1 MYMKRIIA
9 TLALAF
15 LTGSAFAGEVVN
27 KQVQKAFETEF
38 ATAREV
44 VWSRGTDYYRA
55 AFLYNERHVFA
66 YFDEEGGL
74 LGVTRYISSAD
85 LPVTLQAQLK
95 KNYAEYWISDLF
107 ELSQPEN
114 AAYYITVENADT
126 RLVLRSQN
134 GSAWQVFQKTRK
146 S

>member
-1 MYMKRIIA
+1 MKKMIV

-27 KQVQKAFETEF
+27 SRVLKAFETEF

-44 VWSRGTDYYRA
+44 VWSQGTDYYRA
-55 AFLYNERHVFA
+55 AFVYNEQHVFA
-66 YFDEEGGL
+66 YYDETGLL
-74 LGVTRYISSAD
+74 LGVTRYIRTAD

-95 KNYAEYWISDLF
+95 KQYADYWITDLF

-134 GSAWQVFQKTRK
+134 GSDWQQFRKTRK
-146 S
+146 A

>member
-1 MYMKRIIA
+1 MKKMIV

-27 KQVQKAFETEF
+27 SRVLKAFENEF

-44 VWSRGTDYYRA
+44 VWSQGSDYYRA
-55 AFLYNERHVFA
+55 AFVYNEQHVFA
-66 YFDEEGGL
+66 YYDEAGIL
-74 LGVTRYISSAD
+74 LGVTRYIKTSD

-95 KNYAEYWISDLF
+95 KNYADYWISDLF

-114 AAYYITVENADT
+114 EAYYITVENADT

-134 GSAWQVFQKTRK
+134 GSDWQLFQKTRK
-146 S
+146 A

>member
-1 MYMKRIIA
+1 MKKILF

-15 LTGSAFAGEVVN
+15 LTGSVFAGEVVS
-27 KQVQKAFETEF
+27 KKVRKAFESEF
-38 ATAREV
+38 SNAREV
-44 VWSRGTDYYRA
+44 VWTQGADYYRA

-74 LGVTRYISSAD
+74 LGVTRYITPTD
-85 LPVTLQAQLK
+85 LPVTLQSQVK
-95 KNYAEYWISDLF
+95 KQYGEYWISDLF

-114 AAYYITVENADT
+114 TAYYLTVENADT

-134 GSAWQVFQKTRK
+134 GSAWQLFQKTRK